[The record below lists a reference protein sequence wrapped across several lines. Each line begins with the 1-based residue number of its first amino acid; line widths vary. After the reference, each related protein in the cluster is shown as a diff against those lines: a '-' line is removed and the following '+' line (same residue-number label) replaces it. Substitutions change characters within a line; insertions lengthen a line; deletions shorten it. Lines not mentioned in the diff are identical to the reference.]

1 MGLGYYEYFQ
11 FCEDIGAEPLP
22 VVAAGVC
29 CQNSSIGGAGQ
40 MGIPME
46 EMPEYIES
54 LLNLIEWANGDPSE
68 SPWAKMRAEAG
79 HPKPFNLKYLGVGNE
94 DLITPVF
101 EERFTM
107 IFKAIKEK
115 YPEIQVVGTSGPF
128 SEGPDYVRGVC
139 SEARP

>member
-1 MGLGYYEYFQ
+1 
-11 FCEDIGAEPLP
+11 
-22 VVAAGVC
+22 
-29 CQNSSIGGAGQ
+29 